1 MGDFTTSLVREKI
14 VFVDDSPKPDGT
26 GGDGSTVV
34 RSNRILLKLPGRTKT
49 ERIVIRSQNM
59 HTTLRMTSRIMTSYY
74 KSNIFTDRETP
85 FDWAEAWDS
94 CLSTYEKH
102 NNPDI
107 WAAVYID
114 GQPMFKTNS
123 SPFIDV
129 VEKCA
134 LLSIDDYD
142 ATMNVTENALKQIGK
157 QIRISHASNI
167 AAALTNTGGTM
178 RCGIIHR
185 TDGRNTT
192 FSFNATGGDDHNR
205 VTQSLSI
212 AGALLEAINLRFMV
226 RNVQADLRRGEI
238 EKNSPEAV
246 RMRSA
251 ASRVI
256 ALSKGITNFES
267 VYEVKY
273 RPEKPDLIVSN
284 I

>member
-1 MGDFTTSLVREKI
+1 MSDFTTSLVREKI
-14 VFVDDSPKPDGT
+14 VFVDDTPKPDGT
-26 GGDGSTVV
+26 AGDGSTVV
-34 RSNRILLKLPGRTKT
+34 RSNRILLKLPGRTRT
-49 ERIVIRSQNM
+49 ERIVIRTQNM

-74 KSNIFTDRETP
+74 KSSIFTDRETP

-94 CLSTYEKH
+94 CLSTYEKI

-114 GQPMFKTNS
+114 GQPMFKTNA

-142 ATMNVTENALKQIGK
+142 ATMSVTENALKQIGK

-226 RNVQADLRRGEI
+226 RNVQASLRRGEI
-238 EKNSPEAV
+238 EKSASEAV
-246 RMRSA
+246 KMRSA

-256 ALSKGITNFES
+256 ALAKGVINFES

-273 RPEKPDLIVSN
+273 RPEKPDLTVST